1 LYLALS
7 IKLIAIFGVLKITAF
22 AGRFMPVLSVEVAT
36 STSSVLFLKPFSMI
50 DFSSLVSP
58 EWW

>member
-1 LYLALS
+1 M
-7 IKLIAIFGVLKITAF
+7 AIFGVLKITAF